1 MFNRVTVFKRQIS
14 FDQVK
19 KQQEMR
25 KHQIAEKKKKSVT
38 FEYRRKKKS
47 SRKTDSTFLVFCA
60 PYKVST

>member
-25 KHQIAEKKKKSVT
+25 KHQIAKKKK
-38 FEYRRKKKS
+38 KKNQ
-47 SRKTDSTFLVFCA
+47 
-60 PYKVST
+60 